1 MSDTFQCGHPRS
13 EANNAPATKPRSNH
27 RPMPADFP
35 EKVAELSHQA
45 LLKAHYRCGLAAIQ
59 RWLAEMGVPRARPKL
74 KCTDDEFREAARTM
88 TRQQLAAHFR
98 IGANQVRT
106 LVSRTGAQ
114 PVQARFSPPPKYRA
128 IPEDF
133 AENARTMTRNQLAV
147 HYVAGWITVNRWLAE
162 MGIAP
167 VTVQAMPPK
176 PRPAK
181 VQAPRSAA
189 ALPTV
194 LHRKIAPTRTTTI
207 YDDAADL
214 IRRDMPVYR
223 CTDKGRADHKGSF
236 WRAGNTVLTPA
247 ELLIRADRKRSRAA

>member
-1 MSDTFQCGHPRS
+1 MSDPKFTTS
-13 EANNAPATKPRSNH
+13 VDAPVTKPRPNQ
-27 RPMPADFP
+27 RAMPADFP

-59 RWLAEMGVPRARPKL
+59 RWLAELGVPRARPKANF
-74 KCTDDEFREAARTM
+74 TDDEFREAAQSM

-128 IPEDF
+128 IPGDF

-147 HYVAGWITVNRWLAE
+147 HYVAGWITVNRWLAVL
-162 MGIAP
+162 GIAP
-167 VTVQAMPPK
+167 VTVQPMPPK
-176 PRPAK
+176 PKPPK
-181 VQAPRSAA
+181 QAPRSAA

-223 CTDKGRADHKGSF
+223 CTDKGGGDHKGAF
-236 WRAGNTVLTPA
+236 WRAGNTVLTPN
-247 ELLIRADRKRSRAA
+247 ELLARADKYRARAA